1 VIVARGSWFGLAAI
15 ALACG
20 GGPQSAPE
28 PTYGTLGGDVARVGE
43 ATLGVALV
51 EDVARAR
58 GLPAR
63 TALGELIEDALAAQG
78 ARAQGIDVAPGA
90 AWASTVILGRDV
102 SRRLWDEAEAQGL
115 PTDEELAQ
123 VTVVHAVVLRSH
135 SIPDARCLF
144 AARAIADAVATARTT
159 DEFLARAQAASRDVR
174 TSIEELPS
182 FDVAGHMENGQQ
194 LDPSFTAAA
203 FALHRPG
210 ETSPITETSFGWHV
224 IRLVSRVQPLPSEL
238 ESRRTE
244 LASAV
249 LAERARGRLSKVLRV
264 RRERTRIE
272 VSEGAD
278 EVMAQ
283 VTLTP

>member
-1 VIVARGSWFGLAAI
+1 VTVVRWWCFGLVAI
-15 ALACG
+15 ALGCG

-43 ATLGVALV
+43 ATLGVSLV
-51 EDVARAR
+51 EDAARAR
-58 GLPAR
+58 GLPPR
-63 TALGELIEDALAAQG
+63 TALDELIEDALVAQG

-90 AWASTVILGRDV
+90 AWASTAMLGRNV

-115 PTDEELAQ
+115 PTDDELAQ
-123 VTVVHAVVLRSH
+123 VTVVHAVVLRSRT
-135 SIPDARCLF
+135 IPEARCLF
-144 AARAIADAVATARTT
+144 AARAIADAVATVRTT
-159 DEFLARAQAASRDVR
+159 DEFLARAQAASSDVR
-174 TSIEELPS
+174 TSIEELPP
-182 FDVAGHMENGQQ
+182 FDAAGHMENGQQ
-194 LDPSFTAAA
+194 LDPAFTAAA

-210 ETSPITETSFGWHV
+210 ETSPIVETSFGWHV
-224 IRLVSRVQPLPSEL
+224 IRLVSRVPPLPAEL

-249 LAERARGRLSKVLRV
+249 LAERARARLSQVLRA
-264 RRERTRIE
+264 RRERTRVE

-283 VTLTP
+283 VTPSR